1 VYERYKLNVD
11 PELIDRVLALAV
23 RIQQI
28 PAPTFGEGTRAKFV
42 RDQFIDAGAHS
53 VNMDDLGNVYAC
65 VHGVDGNQPLVIS
78 AHLDTVFPEGTE
90 LSSIRYREKIGG
102 PGIGDNSL
110 GLAGLLGLYWALS
123 KSSRSQKEIDNP
135 IGDMWLVANVGEEGL
150 GDLRGMKAVV
160 DRFGNDPRAYIILEG
175 MALGQIYHRGLGVRR
190 YRVRINTKGGHSW
203 VDYGR
208 PSAIHEI
215 AELVV
220 KLKRLSI
227 PTDPRST
234 MNVGVINGGTSVN
247 TIAAQASFE
256 LDLRSEDRSALNRLI
271 ENVEKLVKEANT
283 KRDQTVRAS
292 AEVIGNRPVGE
303 ISAQHPLVSTAI
315 KCYASHGIKAN
326 LNIGSTDAN
335 EPLSRGIPAICIGLT
350 TGGEAHTTREWI
362 NTRPVMHGLQIL
374 VDLIHAIF
382 QPEYPSVNW

>member
-1 VYERYKLNVD
+1 VYEGYKLNID
-11 PELIDRVLALAV
+11 PEIIDRVLGLAV

-28 PAPTFGEGTRAKFV
+28 PAPTFDEGARAKFV
-42 RDQFIDAGAHS
+42 RDQFIEAGAHT
-53 VNMDDLGNVYAC
+53 VNMDDLGNVYTC
-65 VHGVDGNQPLVIS
+65 VQGVNGKPPLVVS

-90 LSSIRYREKIGG
+90 LSSIRNREKISG

-110 GLAGLLGLYWALS
+110 GLAGLFGLYWTLNKITS
-123 KSSRSQKEIDNP
+123 LQKEKNNS
-135 IGDMWLVANVGEEGL
+135 IGDIWLVANVGEEGL

-160 DRFGNDPRAYIILEG
+160 DRFRDDPRAYIILEG

-190 YRVRINTKGGHSW
+190 YRVKVNTMGGHSW

-220 KLKRLSI
+220 KLKSLPL

-234 MNVGVINGGTSVN
+234 LNVGVINGGTSVN
-247 TIAAQASFE
+247 TIAAEASFE
-256 LDLRSEDRSALNRLI
+256 LDLRSENSSALNRLI
-271 ENVEKLVKEANT
+271 EHVEKQVKEANA
-283 KRDQTVRAS
+283 KRDQAVRAS
-292 AEVIGNRPVGE
+292 AEVIGNRPAGE
-303 ISAQHPLVSTAI
+303 ISVQHPLVSAAI

-335 EPLSRGIPAICIGLT
+335 EPLSRGFPAICIGLT

-362 NTRPVMHGLQIL
+362 NTRPVKQGMQIL
-374 VDLIHAIF
+374 MDLIHAIF
-382 QPEYPSVNW
+382 QPVYPSTNW